1 MKYRLPRGRRSR
13 PTPRFRRR
21 SVGFTLI
28 EVVASMLILSVVM
41 VAIGSTIVLA
51 SRVIPSGDLQ
61 QGKGI
66 HQAKVLQ
73 RIAEDLSAATRFI
86 DRTMA
91 SVTFLVA
98 DRNDDGNPEQLTYS
112 WSTIAGEPLRL
123 KIGNASAAVLL
134 SDVQKFHLD
143 YIIEP
148 RLRPARVLVVC
159 ASPGGTSSAD
169 RRRIDRVASFGNRI
183 TLIEAE
189 AAPGAYAAVAA
200 DVDVALIPLHVPM
213 VSVSTKLKNVPI
225 GVVSEAG
232 ALASGYGFSTD
243 ASETVYDDQIH
254 IVDATH
260 EVTRQ
265 WAIGELP
272 ISTQPVLSRL
282 RGTLAPGATVLA
294 RTRNGAKP
302 VLIAIEKGTLLA
314 DGETAAGRR
323 MQLPWSAGRCDAEA
337 LTIEGMTLAERAI
350 DWAASNDVM
359 VAVGIALRSGDGTT
373 PLIKTQSV
381 VVNRPPVVAP

>member
-1 MKYRLPRGRRSR
+1 M
-13 PTPRFRRR
+13 
-21 SVGFTLI
+21 GFTLI

-51 SRVIPSGDLQ
+51 SRAIPSGDLQ
-61 QGKGI
+61 QGKAI
-66 HQAKVLQ
+66 QQAKVLQ

-86 DRTMA
+86 NHTMA

-98 DRNDDGNPEQLTYS
+98 DRDDDGDPEQLTYS
-112 WSTIAGEPLRL
+112 WSTIAGKPLCL

-134 SDVQKFHLD
+134 SDVQHFHLD

-159 ASPGGTSSAD
+159 ASPGGASPAD

-183 TLIEAE
+183 MLIEDE
-189 AAPGAYAAVAA
+189 AAPGAYDAVAA
-200 DVDVALIPLHVPM
+200 DVDVALIPLHVPVM
-213 VSVSTKLKNVPI
+213 SVSTKLKNVAI

-243 ASETVYDDQIH
+243 VSDIVYDDQIN

-260 EVTRQ
+260 EVTCK
-265 WAIGELP
+265 WAIGDLP
-272 ISTQPVLSRL
+272 IATHPVLSRL

-302 VLIAIEKGTLLA
+302 ILIAIEKGTLLA
-314 DGETAAGRR
+314 DGSTAAGRR
-323 MQLPWSAGRCDAEA
+323 MQLPWSTDRCDAEA

-350 DWAASNDVM
+350 DWAAGNDVM
-359 VAVGIALRSGDGTT
+359 AAVSIAVRSGDDTT
-373 PLIKTQSV
+373 PLMKTQSV
-381 VVNRPPVVAP
+381 VMNRPTVVVP